1 MRCHISIIAFLT
13 LGPITSLGAQDA
25 PPSLSPGERVRFSCP
40 ELGTDRQE
48 ATLLEI
54 RADTL
59 VVEYERRHVDS
70 SRRVRRE
77 TVTSGIPLAELCS
90 LEVVTGRR
98 TNAKKGAIIGGSVGA
113 GLILVSAAVMA
124 AGDWGP
130 TVGEFV
136 RPLVVWTAI
145 GAGIGALI
153 GSASHTDTWEEAAL
167 GQLRVSVVPRR
178 DGAVLAASVSF

>member
-13 LGPITSLGAQDA
+13 LGPIASLGAQDA
-25 PPSLSPGERVRFSCP
+25 PRSLSPGERVRFSCP

-59 VVEYERRHVDS
+59 VVEYERRHVDR

-77 TVTSGIPLAELCS
+77 TVTSGIPLANLSS

-98 TNAKKGAIIGGSVGA
+98 SNAKKGAIIGGAVGA
-113 GLILVSAAVMA
+113 GLVVVSVAILAAD
-124 AGDWGP
+124 DWEP
-130 TVGEFV
+130 TVGESG
-136 RPLVVWTAI
+136 RALVVWSAI

-153 GSASHTDTWEEAAL
+153 GSANHTDIWEEVAL
-167 GQLRVSVVPRR
+167 GELRVSVVPRR
-178 DGAVLAASVSF
+178 DGVVLAASVAF